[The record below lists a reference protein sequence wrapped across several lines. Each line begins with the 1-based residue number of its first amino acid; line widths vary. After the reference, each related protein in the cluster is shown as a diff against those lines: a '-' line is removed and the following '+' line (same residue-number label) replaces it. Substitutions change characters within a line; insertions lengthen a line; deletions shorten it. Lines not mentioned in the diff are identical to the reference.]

1 MRREIM
7 NDDDILEK
15 LRNSIVKGNS
25 EEALDFIH
33 KAIDAN
39 IDPKLILNEAII
51 RGAEEVGMRYEE
63 GEYFLADLLLA
74 ADTMIDCMDVI
85 RPKLINGKH
94 KSLGKIVIGTP
105 EGDIHDIGKSLV
117 IALLKGQ
124 GFDVIDLGVDV
135 PPEKFVEVATNENPD
150 IIGISGLLTMTISKM
165 IETVTMLK
173 RKGIK
178 AKIVVGG
185 GILSEE
191 TCKYIGADAWAKDGW
206 KGVKLIKDLI
216 EVN

>member
-173 RKGIK
+173 KKGIK

>member
-1 MRREIM
+1 M

>member
-1 MRREIM
+1 MKDNE
-7 NDDDILEK
+7 ILERLK
-15 LRNSIVKGNS
+15 ISIVKGKS
-25 EEALDFIH
+25 EEALDFMH
-33 KAIDAN
+33 QAIDAN
-39 IDPKLILNEAII
+39 IDPKQLLNEAII
-51 RGAEEVGMRYEE
+51 QGAEDVGLKYEE

-74 ADTMIDCMDVI
+74 ADAMIDCMDVI
-85 RPKLINGKH
+85 KPKLIEGKH
-94 KSLGKIVIGTP
+94 KSLGKILIGTP
-105 EGDIHDIGKSLV
+105 EGDIHDIGKTLV

-135 PPEKFVEVATNENPD
+135 PPETFVEVAMNENPD

-191 TCKYIGADAWAKDGW
+191 SCKHIGADGWAKDGW
-206 KGVKLIKDLI
+206 EGVKLIKDLM